1 MAGVFRRTT
10 CRGRTK
16 KACSSAKKSC
26 KYAKGS
32 KRSFCRKRTTVRRRK
47 N

>member
-1 MAGVFRRTT
+1 MAGVFRRIT

-26 KYAKGS
+26 KYASGT
-32 KRSFCRKRTTVRRRK
+32 KRNFCRKRTTVRRR
-47 N
+47 

>member
-1 MAGVFRRTT
+1 MAGVFRRIT
-10 CRGRTK
+10 CKGRTK

-26 KYAKGS
+26 KFAKGP
-32 KRSFCRKRTTVRRRK
+32 KRSFCRKRTTLRRRK

>member
-1 MAGVFRRTT
+1 MAGVFRRVT
-10 CRGRTK
+10 CKGRTK

-26 KYAKGS
+26 KFAKGS